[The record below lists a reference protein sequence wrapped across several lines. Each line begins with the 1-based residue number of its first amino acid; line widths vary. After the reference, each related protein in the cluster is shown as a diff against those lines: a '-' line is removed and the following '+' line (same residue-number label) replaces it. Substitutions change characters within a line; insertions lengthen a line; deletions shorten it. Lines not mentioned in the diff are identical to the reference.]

1 MRITSF
7 IIWACIPSVFKIHYS
22 LLSAIPMSF
31 LICWIGNIYEERR
44 RVKSRFDDLYL
55 ENETLK
61 LSLKPKQFDVNSC
74 TEEELIARC
83 KELGFS
89 QALTE
94 LSVEFFILKT
104 KQSILADKYC
114 IEENSVAKQKY
125 RLKHKLNCPQ

>member
-1 MRITSF
+1 MAF
-7 IIWACIPSVFKIHYS
+7 IV
-22 LLSAIPMSF
+22 
-31 LICWIGNIYEERR
+31 CWIGNIYEERR
-44 RVKSRFDDLYL
+44 RLKAKNREMYF

-61 LSLKPKQFDVNSC
+61 SSLKPKQFNVNSC

-94 LSVEFFILKT
+94 LSVEFFVLKT

-125 RLKHKLNCPQ
+125 RLKHKLNSPQ